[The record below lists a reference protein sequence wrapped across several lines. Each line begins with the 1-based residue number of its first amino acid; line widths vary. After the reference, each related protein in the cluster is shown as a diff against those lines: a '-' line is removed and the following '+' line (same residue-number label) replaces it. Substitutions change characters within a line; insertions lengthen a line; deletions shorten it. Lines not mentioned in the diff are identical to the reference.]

1 MSPLDAH
8 SLFGDDE
15 GSDKTPS
22 QKRCVQRG
30 SAVQGIPHHG
40 AGGPLSTVT
49 LDTTRWRIYM
59 AFAGGL
65 ESQPPRC
72 KRLHLSI
79 HSLHFTMGNSIIRRA
94 WVEMFPVMM
103 HMQYMWRLKSFTW
116 STNMWTPLVTSDVF
130 CGVMRSHIPDSCK
143 SVLFYV
149 SFGFFFCLRSSR
161 K

>member
-1 MSPLDAH
+1 MPTL
-8 SLFGDDE
+8 SLEMMREVTKHLRKKDVCSVALLCKAFCIMAQE
-15 GSDKTPS
+15 VLF
-22 QKRCVQRG
+22 R
-30 SAVQGIPHHG
+30 H
-40 AGGPLSTVT
+40 VT